1 MVKQVE
7 VKVIPGGVSLLGDGE
22 QVFITAGHQPSE
34 FTVSF
39 LGNGPRGDGSY
50 EGRLSRL
57 LRGIA
62 APHPV
67 VFVSPLTPLPSE
79 QLDCTQYGQRIEEGI
94 QAAKETLNNAP
105 HPQGVDVPP
114 AVPVKPPLEFKEK
127 EAEPAP
133 ATGKKRGRP
142 SKAEAEAKKSETAA
156 YSEGIKEQGL
166 HPAELRAL
174 ENVTLQAATLPP
186 PVTVV
191 TPEPPPAVEP
201 ESPFKAEMADIDA
214 RQNHTVAVAGGP
226 PITFH
231 PVEQPLDQIGR
242 LVKLLSEPMMPSD
255 VHPLDLK
262 RSPQD
267 KRMTD
272 SALVR
277 CAFQRY
283 MVAEQDANM
292 NNASYAPLLPPPG
305 DRIVDVSTDEGVAAF
320 VHLLAAVKN
329 RATEMGKEIPQLE
342 AFFAIG
348 DVGFC
353 TQTAVVK
360 VAARRPPVTR

>member
-7 VKVIPGGVSLLGDGE
+7 VKVVPGGVCLLGDGE

-62 APHPV
+62 APNPV
-67 VFVSPLTPLPSE
+67 VFVSPLTLLPE
-79 QLDCTQYGQRIEEGI
+79 ERLDCTQHGTKT
-94 QAAKETLNNAP
+94 ATLE
-105 HPQGVDVPP
+105 DVVAQFPEVFPP
-114 AVPVKPPLEFKEK
+114 KPPLEFKEK
-127 EAEPAP
+127 EAEPVPVA
-133 ATGKKRGRP
+133 GKKRGRP
-142 SKAEAEAKKSETAA
+142 SKAEAEAKKAVEHAPP
-156 YSEGIKEQGL
+156 EDL
-166 HPAELRAL
+166 HPAESRAL
-174 ENVTLQAATLPP
+174 ENVTLQAAPPPP

-201 ESPFKAEMADIDA
+201 VSPFKAEMADIDA

-283 MVAEQDANM
+283 MVAEQDANV
-292 NNASYAPLLPPPG
+292 NNASYAPQLPPPG

>member
-1 MVKQVE
+1 MSNQVE
-7 VKVIPGGVSLLGDGE
+7 VKVIPGGVSLLSDGE
-22 QVFITAGHQPSE
+22 EVFVTAGYQPSE
-34 FTVSF
+34 FLVSF
-39 LGNGPRGDGSY
+39 RGNGSY
-50 EGRLSRL
+50 EARLSRL
-57 LRGIA
+57 LRGLA

-67 VFVSPLTPLPSE
+67 VFVSPLTPQPEE
-79 QLDCTQYGQRIEEGI
+79 QIDCTQHGKFTVEVKPAPGHDPKEVTEAIHAEMTSGGTVA
-94 QAAKETLNNAP
+94 AAKSS
-105 HPQGVDVPP
+105 
-114 AVPVKPPLEFKEK
+114 LEFKE
-127 EAEPAP
+127 AELAP
-133 ATGKKRGRP
+133 TTGKKRGRP
-142 SKAEAEAKKSETAA
+142 SKAEAEAKKAA
-156 YSEGIKEQGL
+156 EHAPPADL
-166 HPAELRAL
+166 HPAESRAL
-174 ENVTLQAATLPP
+174 ENVTLQAAAPPP

-191 TPEPPPAVEP
+191 APEPPPAVGP
-201 ESPFKAEMADIDA
+201 VSPFKAEMADIDA

-242 LVKLLSEPMMPSD
+242 LVKLLSEPAMPSD

-283 MVAEQDANM
+283 MVAEQDANA
-292 NNASYAPLLPPPG
+292 NNASYAPQLPPPG
-305 DRIVDVSTDEGVAAF
+305 DRIVDVSTDEGVVAF
-320 VHLLAAVKN
+320 VHLLATVKN
-329 RATEMGKEIPQLE
+329 RAVEMGGEIPQLE

-353 TQTAVVK
+353 AQTAVVK

>member
-7 VKVIPGGVSLLGDGE
+7 VKVIPGGFAFRSGGE
-22 QVFITAGHQPSE
+22 EMQIISGGQPSE
-34 FTVSF
+34 FLVSF
-39 LGNGPRGDGSY
+39 RGNESY
-50 EGRLSRL
+50 ETRLSRL
-57 LRGIA
+57 LRGLA
-62 APHPV
+62 APNPV

-133 ATGKKRGRP
+133 APATGKKRGRP

-174 ENVTLQAATLPP
+174 ENVTLQAAAPPP

-201 ESPFKAEMADIDA
+201 ESSFKAEMADIDA

-283 MVAEQDANM
+283 MVAEQDANV
-292 NNASYAPLLPPPG
+292 NNASYAPQLPPPG

-353 TQTAVVK
+353 TRTAIVK

>member
-1 MVKQVE
+1 MSNQVE
-7 VKVIPGGVSLLGDGE
+7 VKVIPGGVSLLSDGE
-22 QVFITAGHQPSE
+22 EVFVTAGYQPSE
-34 FTVSF
+34 FLVSF
-39 LGNGPRGDGSY
+39 RGNGSY
-50 EGRLSRL
+50 EARLSRL
-57 LRGIA
+57 LRGLA
-62 APHPV
+62 APNPV
-67 VFVSPLTPLPSE
+67 VFVSPLTPQPEE
-79 QLDCTQYGQRIEEGI
+79 QIDCTQHGKFTVETVLPPGSDPKEVL
-94 QAAKETLNNAP
+94 AALRTEMASDGTVTVSKS
-105 HPQGVDVPP
+105 
-114 AVPVKPPLEFKEK
+114 PLEFK

-133 ATGKKRGRP
+133 AAGKKRGRP
-142 SKAEAEAKKSETAA
+142 SKAEADAKKATEVPLAD
-156 YSEGIKEQGL
+156 L
-166 HPAELRAL
+166 HPAESRAL
-174 ENVTLQAATLPP
+174 ENVTLQAAAPPP

-201 ESPFKAEMADIDA
+201 VSPFKAEMADIDA

-231 PVEQPLDQIGR
+231 PEQPLDQIGR
-242 LVKLLSEPMMPSD
+242 LVKLLSEPAMPSD

-283 MVAEQDANM
+283 MVAEQDANA
-292 NNASYAPLLPPPG
+292 NNANYAPQLPPPG
-305 DRIVDVSTDEGVAAF
+305 DRIVDVSTDEGVVAF

-329 RATEMGKEIPQLE
+329 RAAEMGKEIPQLE

-353 TQTAVVK
+353 VQTAVVK

>member
-1 MVKQVE
+1 MSKQVE
-7 VKVIPGGVSLLGDGE
+7 VKVIPGGVSLLADGE
-22 QVFITAGHQPSE
+22 EVFVTAGYQPSE

-39 LGNGPRGDGSY
+39 RGSGSY
-50 EGRLSRL
+50 EARLSRL
-57 LRGIA
+57 LRGLA

-94 QAAKETLNNAP
+94 QAAKETLNNAA
-105 HPQGVDVPP
+105 HPQGIDIAP

-133 ATGKKRGRP
+133 AAGKKRGRP
-142 SKAEAEAKKSETAA
+142 SKAEADAKKAA
-156 YSEGIKEQGL
+156 EHAPSADL
-166 HPAELRAL
+166 HPAESRAL
-174 ENVTLQAATLPP
+174 ENVTFQAAAPPP

-201 ESPFKAEMADIDA
+201 VSPFKAEMADIDA

-283 MVAEQDANM
+283 MVAEQDANA
-292 NNASYAPLLPPPG
+292 NNASYAPQLPPPG

-329 RATEMGKEIPQLE
+329 RAAEMGKEIPQLE

>member
-1 MVKQVE
+1 MSKQVE
-7 VKVIPGGVSLLGDGE
+7 VKVIPGGFAFRSDGE
-22 QVFITAGHQPSE
+22 EMQIISGGQPSE
-34 FTVSF
+34 FLVSF
-39 LGNGPRGDGSY
+39 RGSESY
-50 EGRLSRL
+50 EARLSRL
-57 LRGIA
+57 LRGLA

-67 VFVSPLTPLPSE
+67 VFVSPLTPLPEE

-94 QAAKETLNNAP
+94 REAKETLNNAA
-105 HPQGVDVPP
+105 HPQGVDTAP
-114 AVPVKPPLEFKEK
+114 AVPVRPSLEFKEK

-133 ATGKKRGRP
+133 TAGKKRGRP
-142 SKAEAEAKKSETAA
+142 SKAEAEAKKAA
-156 YSEGIKEQGL
+156 EHAPPADL
-166 HPAELRAL
+166 HPAESRAL
-174 ENVTLQAATLPP
+174 ENVTLQAAPP

-201 ESPFKAEMADIDA
+201 VSPFKAEMADIDA

-231 PVEQPLDQIGR
+231 PDEQPLDQIGWF
-242 LVKLLSEPMMPSD
+242 VELLSEPVMPSD

-267 KRMTD
+267 KRMAD

-283 MVAEQDANM
+283 MVAEQDANA
-292 NNASYAPLLPPPG
+292 NNAEYAPQLPPPG

-320 VHLLAAVKN
+320 VHLLSAVKN
-329 RATEMGKEIPQLE
+329 RAAETGKEIPQLE

>member
-39 LGNGPRGDGSY
+39 RGNGSY
-50 EGRLSRL
+50 EARLSRL
-57 LRGIA
+57 LRGLA

-67 VFVSPLTPLPSE
+67 VFVSPLTLLPE
-79 QLDCTQYGQRIEEGI
+79 ERLDCTQHGTKT
-94 QAAKETLNNAP
+94 ATLE
-105 HPQGVDVPP
+105 DVVAQFPEVFPP
-114 AVPVKPPLEFKEK
+114 KPPLEFKEK

-133 ATGKKRGRP
+133 AAGKKRGRP

-174 ENVTLQAATLPP
+174 ENVTLQAATPPP

-283 MVAEQDANM
+283 MVAEQDANV
-292 NNASYAPLLPPPG
+292 NNASYAPQLPPPG

-353 TQTAVVK
+353 TQAAVVK
-360 VAARRPPVTR
+360 VAARRPPVPR